1 MREARNRQDIVRRVH
16 EEAGLDLEVVSGKE
30 EARLIC
36 LGVLHRSPETAE
48 RLLSTLR
55 RYAALCR
62 RHKAQ
67 VRAVATS
74 ALREARNRQDIV
86 RRVHEEAGL
95 DLEVVSG
102 KEEARLICLGVLH
115 RSPETAERLLSTL
128 RRYAALCRR
137 HKAQVRAVA
146 TSALREARNRQDIVR
161 RVHEEAGLDLEV
173 VSGKEEARL
182 ICLGVLHRK
191 PANAR
196 SLLVDIGGGS
206 TEVAIATGE
215 KPDDLWSLALG
226 SVRLTEVFDT
236 SRTVTPKQ
244 LRLMRGFVNEVLHKT
259 LPEQMPALPRVALG
273 SSGTI
278 QAVVGFAVN
287 DNGGNATV
295 RQLTQSVET
304 LASMPPERRR
314 KRFDPRRADII
325 VSGAV
330 ILEGVVKH
338 LGVDS
343 VSIVNRGLRDGLL
356 VDLLYRQDESRD
368 DHSLADAALAIG
380 QRFFFDEKHA
390 RQVAR
395 MSLALFD
402 GLAALHQLPLSV
414 RPHLEVAALLHDIGT
429 AVSHERHH
437 RHTYYLIHNADIP
450 GLADRE
456 REIIARVARYHRRSQ
471 PELSHSGMAGLT
483 PSEAR
488 RVRKL
493 ATLLRLANALDHSHH
508 QPIRD
513 FKVTHGRDIVTLHL
527 HAKQPLDLELWNAER
542 EVAPFRKV
550 FGKRLAFQVH
560 SAGR

>member
-1 MREARNRQDIVRRVH
+1 MALPARPSPSPVLAAIDVGTNAVR
-16 EEAGLDLEVVSGKE
+16 LELARPDAEGSLETLHQERDPIRPGEGVFTSG
-30 EARLIC
+30 IMP
-36 LGVLHRSPETAE
+36 PETAD

-86 RRVHEEAGL
+86 KRVHEEAGL
-95 DLEVVSG
+95 E
-102 KEEARLICLGVLH
+102 
-115 RSPETAERLLSTL
+115 
-128 RRYAALCRR
+128 
-137 HKAQVRAVA
+137 
-146 TSALREARNRQDIVR
+146 
-161 RVHEEAGLDLEV
+161 LEV

-191 PANAR
+191 PPNAR
-196 SLLVDIGGGS
+196 SLLIDIGGGS

-236 SRTVTPKQ
+236 SRSVTPKQ
-244 LRLMRGFVNEVLHKT
+244 LRLMRGFVDEVLHKT
-259 LPEQMPALPRVALG
+259 LPEELPTLPRIALG

-278 QAVVGFAVN
+278 QAVVGFAVE
-287 DNGGNATV
+287 NGGNATV
-295 RQLTQSVET
+295 RQLTQAVEA
-304 LASMPPERRR
+304 LAKMPPERRR

-330 ILEGVVKH
+330 ILEGVARH
-338 LGVDS
+338 LGVES
-343 VSIVNRGLRDGLL
+343 VSVVNRGLRDGLL
-356 VDLLYRQDESRD
+356 VDLLYRQDETRD
-368 DHSLADAALAIG
+368 DHSLADAALAMG
-380 QRFFFDEKHA
+380 QRFRFDEKHA

-395 MSLALFD
+395 LSLALFD

-414 RPHLEVAALLHDIGT
+414 RQHLEVAALLHDIGT
-429 AVSHERHH
+429 AVSYERHH
-437 RHTYYLIHNADIP
+437 RHTYYLIHNADLP
-450 GLADRE
+450 GLADQE
-456 REIIARVARYHRRSQ
+456 REVIARVARYHRRSP

-513 FKVTHGRDIVTLHL
+513 IKVTDGREAVTLHL
-527 HAKQPLDLELWNAER
+527 HARQPLDLELWNAER
-542 EVAPFRKV
+542 EVAAFRKV

-560 SAGR
+560 ATGR

>member
-1 MREARNRQDIVRRVH
+1 MALPALPSQPPVLAAIDVGTNAVRLELARPDA
-16 EEAGLDLEVVSGKE
+16 EGSLETLHQERDPIRPGE
-30 EARLIC
+30 
-36 LGVLHRSPETAE
+36 GVFTTGEMLPETAD

-86 RRVHEEAGL
+86 RRVHDEAGL
-95 DLEVVSG
+95 E
-102 KEEARLICLGVLH
+102 
-115 RSPETAERLLSTL
+115 
-128 RRYAALCRR
+128 
-137 HKAQVRAVA
+137 
-146 TSALREARNRQDIVR
+146 
-161 RVHEEAGLDLEV
+161 LEV

-191 PANAR
+191 PANTR

-215 KPDDLWSLALG
+215 KPDELWSLALG

-236 SRTVTPKQ
+236 SRAVTPKQ
-244 LRLMRGFVNEVLHKT
+244 LRLMRSFVEEVLHKT
-259 LPEQMPALPRVALG
+259 LPEKLPALPRVALG

-278 QAVVGFAVN
+278 GAVVGFASAE
-287 DNGGNATV
+287 NGGNATV
-295 RQLTQSVET
+295 RQLTQTVET
-304 LASMPPERRR
+304 LAKMPPERRR

-330 ILEGVVKH
+330 ILEGVARH
-338 LGVDS
+338 LGVES
-343 VSIVNRGLRDGLL
+343 VSVVNRGLRDGLL
-356 VDLLYRQDESRD
+356 VDLLYRQDESRE
-368 DHSLADAALAIG
+368 DHSLADAALVMG
-380 QRFFFDEKHA
+380 QRFRFDEKHA

-395 MSLALFD
+395 LSLGLFD
-402 GLAALHQLPLSV
+402 SLAALHQLPLSV

-429 AVSHERHH
+429 AVSYERHH
-437 RHTYYLIHNADIP
+437 RHTYYLIHNAELP

-493 ATLLRLANALDHSHH
+493 AMLLRLANALDHSHH

-513 FKVTHGRDIVTLHL
+513 FKVTDGREAVTLHL
-527 HAKQPLDLELWNAER
+527 HARQPLDLELWNAER
-542 EVAPFRKV
+542 EVVAFRKV

-560 SAGR
+560 STGR